1 MAGQSGKNRKYG
13 RGKKRPS
20 NVAYTGARRWVSNK
34 AKAVARDAKRK
45 QDKVDHPA
53 KVERGTARSRKRV
66 SVTRKTSS

>member
-20 NVAYTGARRWVSNK
+20 NVAYTGSRRWVTNQ

-45 QDKVDHPA
+45 LDKQEHPA
-53 KVERGTARSRKRV
+53 KVVRGTARSKKRV
-66 SVTRKTSS
+66 GIARKTSS